1 MTDFTVTSK
10 ELSLHEMLADPI
22 VQTVMKRDGVTRHQ
36 IEGLIE
42 ATRERL
48 GSGQLNGQRPGRYGV
63 TDHAS

>member
-10 ELSLHEMLADPI
+10 EL
-22 VQTVMKRDGVTRHQ
+22 VQTVMKRDGVTRQQ

-48 GSGQLNGQRPGRYGV
+48 GSEQLNGRRSGRYGV
-63 TDHAS
+63 TDHAN

>member
-1 MTDFTVTSK
+1 MTDFTVTNK

-22 VQTVMKRDGVTRHQ
+22 VQTVMKRDGVTRQQ
-36 IEGLIE
+36 IERLIE

-48 GSGQLNGQRPGRYGV
+48 GSGQLNGQRPCCCGV